1 MNYQRREFLKLAG
14 GLSSVLGLSSVAS
27 KLGLSNDLLE
37 EHKKLKAFGLQLYS
51 LRDVLP
57 KDPQG
62 VLKQAASFGY
72 KQIES
77 YEGATGMFWGM
88 SNTEFKKYMDDLGM
102 TIISSHCDTT
112 KDFEKKAA
120 DASAIGMKYLIFPYE
135 GANKTIDDYKKYA
148 DDFNKKGEICKK
160 NGIRFAFHNH
170 NFSFTAINGVFPQD
184 VLMQNT
190 DPSLVDFEMDMYW
203 VVTPGQDPVAWLKK
217 YPTRFRL
224 VHVKDRTK
232 GATATAD
239 TCTLGQGSIDYPSIL
254 KEAKKQGV
262 QYYIVEQEKYEGTTP
277 IDSAKADA
285 EYMKR
290 LKV

>member
-1 MNYQRREFLKLAG
+1 
-14 GLSSVLGLSSVAS
+14 
-27 KLGLSNDLLE
+27 
-37 EHKKLKAFGLQLYS
+37 
-51 LRDVLP
+51 
-57 KDPQG
+57 
-62 VLKQAASFGY
+62 
-72 KQIES
+72 
-77 YEGATGMFWGM
+77 
-88 SNTEFKKYMDDLGM
+88 
-102 TIISSHCDTT
+102 
-112 KDFEKKAA
+112 
-120 DASAIGMKYLIFPYE
+120 
-135 GANKTIDDYKKYA
+135 
-148 DDFNKKGEICKK
+148 
-160 NGIRFAFHNH
+160 
-170 NFSFTAINGVFPQD
+170 
-184 VLMQNT
+184 
-190 DPSLVDFEMDMYW
+190 MYW

>member
-1 MNYQRREFLKLAG
+1 MKNNRRNFLKKSSSFVAGIALAPI
-14 GLSSVLGLSSVAS
+14 AD
-27 KLGLSNDLLE
+27 KLMMDENE
-37 EHKKLKAFGLQLYS
+37 VEMAKKLKTFGLQLYS

-57 KDPQG
+57 EDPKG
-62 VLKQAASFGY
+62 VLKQVAGFGY
-72 KQIES
+72 KQIEG
-77 YEGATGMFWGM
+77 YEGPKGMFWGM

-102 TIISSHCDTT
+102 SFVSSHCDTT
-112 KDFEKKAA
+112 KDFEKKVA
-120 DASAIGMKYLIFPYE
+120 DAAAIGMKYLIYPFE
-135 GANKTIDDYKKYA
+135 GPDKTIDDYKKLT

-184 VLMQNT
+184 ILMQNT

-217 YPTRFRL
+217 YPNRFPL

-239 TCTLGQGSIDYPSIL
+239 TCILGQGSINYPSIL
-254 KEAKKQGV
+254 KEARKLGV
-262 QYYIVEQEKYEGTTP
+262 QYYIVEQEKYANTTP

-285 EYMKR
+285 EYMK
-290 LKV
+290 KVKI